1 MPMDPLPD
9 TDALVARLTHELRT
23 PLAANA
29 MSADG
34 HTEFEV
40 KRPRRSGSSSSTQ
53 GGDASC

>member
-9 TDALVARLTHELRT
+9 TDALVARLTHELCT

-34 HTEFEV
+34 HTVFED
-40 KRPRRSGSSSSTQ
+40 KLPRRSGSGSTQ

>member
-1 MPMDPLPD
+1 MPMDPPPD

-23 PLAANA
+23 PLAAIA

-34 HTEFEV
+34 HTVFEV
-40 KRPRRSGSSSSTQ
+40 ELPRRSGSSSTQ

>member
-40 KRPRRSGSSSSTQ
+40 KRPRRSGSSSTQ